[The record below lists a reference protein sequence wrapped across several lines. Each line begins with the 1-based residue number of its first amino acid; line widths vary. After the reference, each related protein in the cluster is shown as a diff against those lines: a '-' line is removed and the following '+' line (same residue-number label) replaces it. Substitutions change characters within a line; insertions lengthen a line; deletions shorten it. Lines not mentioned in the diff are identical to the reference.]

1 VRTGCD
7 ACRYTLVATAV
18 ALALPAYAA
27 HPLLTEDTGTQGAGK
42 FELEIGFADAKDGG
56 ARASELGP
64 QLSYGAA
71 DTLDLIL
78 RPAWLWIRGDATAG
92 ATQGFGDVG
101 LDFKWRFRES
111 GPLSFGLR
119 AGADLPTGSDDKGL
133 GRGRVS
139 PHAILIAAYGDEP
152 WLLAANLAY
161 VYDPLVGDRRHLWG
175 ASGAA
180 VWSATD
186 AWRFSAEVGTVQN
199 TIPERASWLTVARLG
214 AIAAVTRGLDVDAG
228 YQLRL
233 SRAVPVRILLAGATL
248 HW

>member
-1 VRTGCD
+1 
-7 ACRYTLVATAV
+7 
-18 ALALPAYAA
+18 
-27 HPLLTEDTGTQGAGK
+27 
-42 FELEIGFADAKDGG
+42 
-56 ARASELGP
+56 
-64 QLSYGAA
+64 
-71 DTLDLIL
+71 
-78 RPAWLWIRGDATAG
+78 
-92 ATQGFGDVG
+92 
-101 LDFKWRFRES
+101 
-111 GPLSFGLR
+111 
-119 AGADLPTGSDDKGL
+119 
-133 GRGRVS
+133 
-139 PHAILIAAYGDEP
+139 
-152 WLLAANLAY
+152 